1 MFKLAWPMMM
11 PNLAEERGG
20 GKRERRWGRREVPL
34 RNGVE
39 KGRQT
44 AIDGIFNVGVG
55 PSGGEYLG

>member
-1 MFKLAWPMMM
+1 M
-11 PNLAEERGG
+11 
-20 GKRERRWGRREVPL
+20 GKKREVPL

>member
-1 MFKLAWPMMM
+1 MMM

-20 GKRERRWGRREVPL
+20 GREERGGEEMGKKREVPL

>member
-1 MFKLAWPMMM
+1 MMM

-44 AIDGIFNVGVG
+44 AIDGIFNVGAG